1 MGARLPGRTHTLL
14 HETTHQ
20 PCSTRAAEIAPRRRT
35 YFVTVQC
42 ALQLFK
48 RTSATIINSSM
59 FYFTTTAVAIV
70 RRNRPSAAG
79 LTTGTQGAYSARA
92 PWVC

>member
-20 PCSTRAAEIAPRRRT
+20 PCSTRAAEIAQNRRSLLQR
-35 YFVTVQC
+35 